1 MIPPDNTVYNVAMI
15 IATAPGRCGLLGNP
29 TDMYGGSVISCSLQ
43 ERARCEIRESK
54 TLILEADNGEQETIS
69 DVSQFAPT
77 GNRLDLAKAV
87 LKGMDIDPQEH
98 TFYLKYGTEVPM
110 QAGLSGS
117 TALFAATYGAIAKQI
132 GFVQHKH
139 AIAESIRKIEYE
151 ILGVICGFQD
161 QHMAVFGGLNYMDFR
176 DKGSHID
183 ADEQPLAT
191 IEPLAE
197 FVQPLP
203 MILAHTGVKHHSGQA
218 HKPVRQRWLEG
229 NREVIECYERVA
241 KLARF
246 GKDALL
252 RGDWER
258 VAEMMNENQAVQ
270 KQLGA
275 SGKAVDDLVEVA
287 LANGAIAAK
296 LAGAGQG
303 GTILAMT
310 FDPEKT
316 IAALK
321 AAGAG
326 RIMVPKPSAG
336 LTVEEVS

>member
-1 MIPPDNTVYNVAMI
+1 MI

-43 ERARCEIRESK
+43 ERARCEIVPSAS
-54 TLILEADNGEQETIS
+54 LILEADNGEKEIITHMAQLE
-69 DVSQFAPT
+69 PRE
-77 GNRLDLAKAV
+77 NRLDLAKAV
-87 LKGMDIDPQEH
+87 LKGMGITPETH
-98 TFYLKYGTEVPM
+98 TFHLKYSTDVPM

-132 GFVQHKH
+132 GLVQHKH
-139 AIAESIRKIEYE
+139 AVAESIRRIEYE
-151 ILGVICGFQD
+151 ILGIICGFQD

-176 DKGSHID
+176 GKGSHLPM
-183 ADEQPLAT
+183 DEQPLAT
-191 IEPLAE
+191 IEPLMDS
-197 FVQPLP
+197 VPPLP

-229 NREVIECYERVA
+229 DKEVIEAYNRVQE
-241 KLARF
+241 LARY
-246 GKDALL
+246 GKDDLL

-258 VAEMMNENQAVQ
+258 FAEKMNENQAVQ
-270 KQLGA
+270 KRLGA
-275 SGKAVDDLVEVA
+275 SGEAVDKLVDVA

-303 GTILAMT
+303 GTILALT
-310 FDPEKT
+310 FDPDAT

-326 RIMVPKPSAG
+326 RIMVPKPGPG
-336 LTVEEVS
+336 LTITQSE